1 MRLLKHKSIFKKKGK
16 METNNKYHLDS
27 SISNIEYRGIQNKE
41 DAVALL
47 LEMVEMASASKLS
60 KVLMTLPK
68 LAYVKSDGSFSI
80 GHISEIGKS
89 GFYVLDIDG
98 FEYHSTLEAFT
109 IESIILIISEVN
121 KYKNI

>member
-1 MRLLKHKSIFKKKGK
+1 

-27 SISNIEYRGIQNKE
+27 LISNIEYRGIKNKE
-41 DAVALL
+41 EAVVLL

-80 GHISEIGKS
+80 GNISEIGKS

-98 FEYHSTLEAFT
+98 FEYRSTPEAFT